1 MKIGSRLRAFFVFF
15 ILMAAV
21 VVSAAAIADDAVK
34 DVIRVRGSDS
44 MADLVDS
51 LAKEFMKANPNCN
64 IIVSG
69 GSSGKDSFSALLSK
83 EAEIVMQSHDVD
95 KPEVQAAEKKG
106 LEIEEKIVGW
116 GGIVIVVNPSNPVN
130 ELTVEQVRKLF
141 TGEYSNW
148 KQVGGNDEP
157 VTVFNVGDNR
167 VGTLEYFT
175 KEFLKAPIAANAV
188 TKAYFRSVIPAVVES
203 KNSAGYVRVRNIV
216 QLQEKGQETK
226 IKILAIKKGEGS
238 TAILPSRAS
247 VDDGTYPIT
256 RPYYLYMDGKG
267 SGKTTKAF
275 MEFCAKKNPR
285 PM

>member
-15 ILMAAV
+15 ALMAMVAT
-21 VVSAAAIADDAVK
+21 ATAAIADEARK

-51 LAKEFMKANPNCN
+51 LAKEFMKANPGCN

-69 GSSGKDSFSALLSK
+69 GSSANDSFSALLSK
-83 EAEIVMQSHDVD
+83 EAEIIMQSHDVD
-95 KPEVQAAEKKG
+95 KAEIQAAEKKG
-106 LEIEEKIVGW
+106 LEIQERIVGW

-141 TGEYSNW
+141 TGAYSNW
-148 KQVGGNDEP
+148 KQVGGADEP
-157 VTVFNVGDNR
+157 VVVFSVGDNR

-216 QLQEKGQETK
+216 QLKDKGQETK
-226 IKILAIKKGEGS
+226 IKILSVKKDEGS
-238 TAILPSRAS
+238 PAVLPTRET
-247 VDDGTYPIT
+247 VDNGTYPIT
-256 RPYYLYMDGKG
+256 RPYYLYMDAKASG
-267 SGKTTKAF
+267 STTKAF

-285 PM
+285 P